1 MVTSH
6 RRQIRW
12 AALAAVAFLAPRE
25 SYGQQP
31 STVQAEPRPAP
42 PFESLVEL
50 AGVLGEAHAARSAC
64 AGEDDQTWRGYMQQ
78 MLDLEG
84 PSGSGRGALT
94 SAFNQGY
101 RRQIRMTPS
110 CTPDTRAQEAEIAA
124 RGRALSDRIARDYL
138 G

>member
-1 MVTSH
+1 MIVSRP
-6 RRQIRW
+6 RRRLC
-12 AALAAVAFLAPRE
+12 AVLLAVAYLVPAE
-25 SYGQQP
+25 GHGQQP
-31 STVQAEPRPAP
+31 SATQVEPKPAP
-42 PFESLVEL
+42 SFESLIEL

-84 PSGSGRGALT
+84 PSGSNRGALT

-101 RRQIRMTPS
+101 RRQIRITPS
-110 CTPDTRAQEAEIAA
+110 CSPETRAQEAAIAA